1 MLLCWNNRGDYHS
14 ASDILGIGEVNTIA
28 FIIPMG
34 FQSSATSGAKLCEAQ
49 RSKSPAQNRQREGYS
64 DTAQRQPR
72 TQPNTHSHR
81 LLTKSNALRLT
92 PYSVRR
98 SYNCSEGKDSRK
110 NRCRVRH
117 TRRTRHAFRCV
128 RKLLIKQ
135 CISTTNVHYCNLSRE
150 NSGNNHYDPYR
161 FRQKPGKR
169 LAADTQMSQRD
180 ESE

>member
-72 TQPNTHSHR
+72 TQPNTPSHR
-81 LLTKSNALRLT
+81 PLTKSKALRHTL
-92 PYSVRR
+92 
-98 SYNCSEGKDSRK
+98 SEGPITAVKEKIVVKTAVESGTLVVPD
-110 NRCRVRH
+110 
-117 TRRTRHAFRCV
+117 T
-128 RKLLIKQ
+128 
-135 CISTTNVHYCNLSRE
+135 LSGVSV
-150 NSGNNHYDPYR
+150 NC
-161 FRQKPGKR
+161 
-169 LAADTQMSQRD
+169 
-180 ESE
+180 